1 VQATIEKWHTAKEY
15 LVISNRQT
23 YETIKIS
30 HIFYIEKEKQKN
42 YILIHSRS
50 HTYRYRSTISGLEGT
65 LQANDFV
72 KINASQL
79 INMKYIEKL
88 ENNSVVLG
96 TGVALTISRQCATVL
111 KNKYKHY
118 LRDREI

>member
-1 VQATIEKWHTAKEY
+1 MQATIEKWHTAKEY

-30 HIFYIEKEKQKN
+30 HILYIEKEKQKN

-50 HTYRYRSTISGLEGT
+50 HTYQYRSTISGLEGT